1 MSSDHDKISSEVEHV
16 GFTGTRTGLSS
27 KQRHSLRVV
36 LAHLKEDGAVWFH
49 HGDCEGADEE
59 AHEVAVAL
67 GYRIHVH
74 PPVIET
80 HQANTVLD
88 VPLMDRLDAPASYMV
103 RNQAIV
109 NACSVLI
116 ACPQQDRVML
126 SSGLVNTQRSGTWS
140 TIRKA
145 AKTNKPRVIVYSDG
159 TIEHL

>member
-1 MSSDHDKISSEVEHV
+1 VSSDHDKISSEVEHV

-67 GYRIHVH
+67 GFKIHIH
-74 PPVIET
+74 PPVMGKHRAFCQSDWQE
-80 HQANTVLD
+80 Q
-88 VPLMDRLDAPASYMV
+88 PLQYMK